1 MKKLFAIVISMA
13 MIVAMMP
20 SMAFATEVTPEV
32 TPDYE
37 WYGDGTA
44 TEYTIS
50 TERELLGFANIVNG
64 TAGSGSPGKDDF
76 NEKTVTL
83 KNDITLTSANWTPIG
98 AGVRDGK
105 TYKEGSSPFEG
116 TFDGNDKTIS
126 SLKITSGSGDSAVG
140 LFGIVKGGTIKN
152 LKLTDVNIDVGDN
165 ELAGG
170 AVGFLVSDGTVEG
183 VTVSGSISAKKGVGG
198 IVGRMTISGT
208 ISGCKN
214 SANVSAVYSNAGGIV
229 GAAYY
234 TANDKEMKISNCENK
249 GKITGGNVCI
259 GGIAGLSA
267 ANISNCKNGGEI
279 KGTNDGTEAIN
290 SVGGIVGGY
299 QSYGSVTG
307 CTNVAAVSINSEKA
321 TNGAGGIVG
330 WIRYSESRSS
340 YQRCAAVEV
349 KNNINKGSVTSNG
362 SSAGGIVGHVQYK
375 AVVTGNKNYAETIS
389 SNNFAAG
396 IVGSVQ
402 EYADTEVKEGYNTKK
417 GLDVEISDN
426 LTTTE
431 NKTQTGKCF
440 TNVVW
445 NNVSAAGR
453 TDVIYKE
460 ERNIAGKVKAG
471 DTGYWTLAEAVTAV
485 EGSSTITLLDNV
497 TVKGTVEITKNVTLD
512 LNGKTMAGE
521 NCRALHVK
529 AGKLELTGTGTVTS
543 TGSLGINSSVIR
555 VGDGSDFTKTG
566 GASAELVVGK
576 DVIIKA
582 PASYGISAF
591 GGDTTE
597 TVTIYGTVEAA
608 GYEKDDPTGGCA
620 VSTFGT
626 DSKTPATIYI
636 KGGAVISSEKT
647 NAIYLPAG
655 TLKVEGGTISGS
667 TGIYFKST
675 NMTISGGTITG
686 TGEKNDYQYCGNGG
700 YSTGEAVTIDSCNYP
715 GGVGTVAITGGYF
728 KSVKAE
734 AVGSYNSKSGTLQ
747 TEFITG
753 GTFSTNP
760 SAYVKE
766 NGTNYFVKRAGSE
779 GSYTYTVLAKGD
791 LTTGVYLTDPSSALT
806 GRYYISDTADG
817 VWTVSYRSGGSSSST
832 TTTTTTDNVTN
843 TTEDKTTGTGSTT
856 NAGKVEKT
864 IATVKTETKTEADGT
879 KTVAAAVDNTTA
891 ALIVEKAVEN
901 KSEEV
906 VVDTTTTTAQ
916 AVTETAAGTKTE
928 IALPEQ
934 TVKEIASETEAAVTI
949 KSDAAEV
956 KLDAEAVKA
965 VADQSGDLG
974 TVSLVVET
982 VAQSES
988 KVEVDLKLVTSKGSV
1003 TEFKGGNVSVTVKLN
1018 TALAA
1023 KPVVCVY
1030 IDDFGTYHK
1039 VSGQKNADGTYTF
1052 VTGHFSSYA
1061 VMAEDEAEKVIAEQ
1075 TENVEK
1081 LVGDLVL
1088 TARSAKTAKG
1098 SIKVTLAVDKDAI
1111 KQIEGLGYTVKYK
1124 FYRSTKKSASYKAKY
1139 EKTGLTY
1146 TNTAGTRGTRY
1157 YYKARVMVYDAQGA
1171 LVAKTELKQCKY
1183 ACRTK

>member
-20 SMAFATEVTPEV
+20 SMAFATGV

-50 TERELLGFANIVNG
+50 TEQELLGFANIVNG
-64 TAGSGSPGKDDF
+64 AAGGGNPSKDSF
-76 NEKTVTL
+76 GGKTVKL
-83 KNDITLTSANWTPIG
+83 GADITLTSENWTPIG
-98 AGVRDGK
+98 AGVRSGS

-116 TFDGNDKTIS
+116 TFNGNNKTIS
-126 SLKITSGSGDSAVG
+126 GLKITSGSGDSAIG

-152 LKLTDVNIDVGDN
+152 LKLEGVNIDVKGD

-170 AVGFLVSDGTVEG
+170 AAGFLAEDGTVEG

-198 IVGRMTISGT
+198 VVGRVAISGT
-208 ISGCKN
+208 ISDCVN
-214 SANVSAVYSNAGGIV
+214 SAAVSAVSSNAGGIV

-234 TANDKEMKISNCENK
+234 TAENEEMKISNCVNK
-249 GKITGGNVCI
+249 GNITGGNVCI

-267 ANISNCKNGGEI
+267 ANISDCKNEGEI
-279 KGTNDGTEAIN
+279 KGTNSTDTFIN

-307 CTNVAAVSINSEKA
+307 CTNVANVSINAKNASA
-321 TNGAGGIVG
+321 GAGGIVG
-330 WIRYSESRSS
+330 WIMYSGAGSDYARS
-340 YQRCAAVEV
+340 AAVEV
-349 KNNINKGSVTSNG
+349 KNNINKGSVESSG
-362 SSAGGIVGHVQYK
+362 SSAGGIVGHVQYM

-402 EYADTEVKEGYNTKK
+402 EYADNEVKSSYNAKK
-417 GLDVEISDN
+417 GLNVDISDN
-426 LTTTE
+426 LTTTKIE
-431 NKTQTGKCF
+431 TQPNKHF

-445 NNVSAAGR
+445 NNVSASER
-453 TDVIYKE
+453 TDVTYTE
-460 ERNIAGKVKAG
+460 ERNIAGKVKEG
-471 DTGYWTLAEAVTAV
+471 DTGYWSLAEAVKEVADNK
-485 EGSSTITLLDNV
+485 TITLLDNL
-497 TVKGTVEITKNVTLD
+497 TVPSTVELDRDVTID
-512 LNGKTMAGE
+512 LNGKTITGE

-529 AGKLELTGTGTVTS
+529 AGKLELTGAGAVTS

-555 VGDGSDFTKTG
+555 VGNNEDFTKTSET
-566 GASAELVVGK
+566 SAELVVRENV
-576 DVIIKA
+576 VIEA

-597 TVTIYGTVEAA
+597 AVTIYGKVKAT
-608 GYEKDDPTGGCA
+608 GYAENDPTGGCA
-620 VSTFGT
+620 VSTYGT

-636 KGGAVISSEKT
+636 KDGAVISAEKT

-655 TLKVEGGTISGS
+655 TLEIEGGTITGS

-686 TGEKNDYQYCGNGG
+686 TGEKNDYQYCDNGG

-715 GGVGTVAITGGYF
+715 GRVGEVTITGGYF
-728 KSVKAE
+728 ESKNAKAI
-734 AVGSYNSKSGTLQ
+734 GSYSSKGGELQ
-747 TEFITG
+747 TGFIEG
-753 GTFSTNP
+753 GTFSTDP

-766 NGTNYFVKRAGSE
+766 NGTNYFVKRAGEE
-779 GSYTYTVLAKGD
+779 GNYTYTVLAKGY

-806 GRYYISDTADG
+806 GRYYISDTNGDKG
-817 VWTVSYRSGGSSSST
+817 PWTVSYRSGGGSSSST
-832 TTTTTTDNVTN
+832 TTTTTTDSVTN
-843 TTEDKTTGTGSTT
+843 TTEDKTTGTGSTSAT
-856 NAGKVEKT
+856 TTVKKT
-864 IATVKTETKTEADGT
+864 IATVKTETKAEADGT

-906 VVDTTTTTAQ
+906 VVDTTATTAQ

-1003 TEFKGGNVSVTVKLN
+1003 TEFKGGSVSVTVKLN

-1098 SIKVTLAVDKDAI
+1098 SIKVTLAVDEDAI

-1171 LVAKTELKQCKY
+1171 LVAKTELKQCQY